1 MLKLFQKKKRKKRK
15 EKKRKK
21 VFFLGNNSLLLLIQK
36 KKKGNWN
43 YMYYLVIN
51 LPQLIN
57 LITQVD
63 KLFKLNVITW
73 RHKQIT
79 I

>member
-1 MLKLFQKKKRKKRK
+1 
-15 EKKRKK
+15 
-21 VFFLGNNSLLLLIQK
+21 
-36 KKKGNWN
+36 
-43 YMYYLVIN
+43 MYYLVIN

-63 KLFKLNVITW
+63 KLFKLNAITW